1 MAAPQVAGA
10 AALVKSAN
18 PKYNANQ
25 VEAALKRAADV
36 PAEYDKKFYGS
47 GFLNILDAL

>member
-1 MAAPQVAGA
+1 MAAPNVAGA

-18 PKYNANQ
+18 PNYNANQ

-36 PAEYDKKFYGS
+36 PDDYDRTYYGS
-47 GFLNILDAL
+47 GYLNIVDAL